1 MPPTS
6 AGIGGGNGVVDV
18 GVVEVGVDDV
28 DEVAVPDVVVVVVVV
43 VDPPGDFGADPWKS
57 SHDSVRI
64 VFRPELTVSALEL
77 TVYVIPSF
85 SATKVPLPDWVAVRI
100 SLAPSWTRTPR
111 YSYPPPDDVQMATRE
126 VSVLPNRTTV
136 PGQRAVESR

>member
-1 MPPTS
+1 M
-6 AGIGGGNGVVDV
+6 
-18 GVVEVGVDDV
+18 VEVGADDV

-43 VDPPGDFGADPWKS
+43 LVDPPGAFGACGPWKS

-100 SLAPSWTRTPR
+100 SLAPSRTRTPR
-111 YSYPPPDDVQMATRE
+111 YSYPPPEDVQMATRE
-126 VSVLPNRTTV
+126 VSVLPNRTAV